1 MTPEYELLFGCSPM
15 CPSSEEHVVFSVSFP
30 GELPASPPH
39 SQSVGLSPPL
49 PPCYLQTSFKG
60 ECRTNLN
67 IGAAEILRFSSPR
80 NLVLD
85 SIIRVIS
92 FKGT

>member
-1 MTPEYELLFGCSPM
+1 MTPEYELFFGCSPM
-15 CPSSEEHVVFSVSFP
+15 CPSSEGHILFSVFFP

-39 SQSVGLSPPL
+39 SQLVGLSPPL

-67 IGAAEILRFSSPR
+67 IGAAI
-80 NLVLD
+80 
-85 SIIRVIS
+85 
-92 FKGT
+92 